1 MESKSE
7 KSFIEIED
15 ASILKSKILNQ
26 KSVIK
31 EYKDWLQMLLKIL
44 NTTSGFEY
52 HTQIKKGVDKIET
65 ICKDNLYLKRS
76 LWRERLN
83 EESLMEKLDKSE
95 KNISFLLQD
104 NEKEVKKVLIKEKLH
119 LVNSIESISEDLDK
133 ATELNDQYKELDNI
147 INKKE
152 IIMTLQH
159 KIKQL
164 SRENKD
170 IKNKILK
177 GNDTFVKSN
186 KDQSLFNVFSCMNA
200 TNDKEST
207 IFLKK

>member
-1 MESKSE
+1 MENKSE
-7 KSFIEIED
+7 KSFVEIED
-15 ASILKSKILNQ
+15 PSILKSKLLNQ

-52 HTQIKKGVDKIET
+52 HTQIKKGIDKIET

-95 KNISFLLQD
+95 KTKSFLLQD
-104 NEKEVKKVLIKEKLH
+104 NEKDSKKILIKEKMNLM
-119 LVNSIESISEDLDK
+119 NSIESISEDLDK

-152 IIMTLQH
+152 IIMCLQQ

-170 IKNKILK
+170 IKNKIIK
-177 GNDTFVKSN
+177 GNETYGKAPKDKSILN
-186 KDQSLFNVFSCMNA
+186 MFSCMNA
-200 TNDKEST
+200 SNDKEST
-207 IFLKK
+207 MFLKK